1 MLGTAGNLKVK
12 EQSKYKPVPI
22 VFLFLVNE
30 GKPRNMKFLIFWA
43 CDINRKSH
51 LRRKV
56 RQNLC
61 PIVRDRQKFS
71 SDM

>member
-30 GKPRNMKFLIFWA
+30 GKPEICN
-43 CDINRKSH
+43 S
-51 LRRKV
+51 
-56 RQNLC
+56 
-61 PIVRDRQKFS
+61 
-71 SDM
+71 